1 MFEALAC
8 SNYSL
13 GQVLARLEA
22 VDLEA
27 MLVKDDG
34 HVHRHLLLRL

>member
-1 MFEALAC
+1 MFEALESAK
-8 SNYSL
+8 NSL
-13 GQVLARLEA
+13 RQVLARLEA

-27 MLVKDDG
+27 MLVEDDG